1 MFQETAASAKSG
13 DAVFRSAVANRSHSK
28 FRAKTSHLSDRAER
42 TAENPLL
49 STDSSVLPGRPG
61 WSRLPDG
68 LQNEA
73 FASLFIERASN
84 F

>member
-28 FRAKTSHLSDRAER
+28 FRAKTSDLSARAER

>member
-1 MFQETAASAKSG
+1 MFQETAASAKGG
-13 DAVFRSAVANRSHSK
+13 DAVFRSAAADRSHSK
-28 FRAKTSHLSDRAER
+28 FRAKTRHLSARGGR
-42 TAENPLL
+42 TAETPLL

-61 WSRLPDG
+61 RSRLPDG
-68 LQNEA
+68 LENEA